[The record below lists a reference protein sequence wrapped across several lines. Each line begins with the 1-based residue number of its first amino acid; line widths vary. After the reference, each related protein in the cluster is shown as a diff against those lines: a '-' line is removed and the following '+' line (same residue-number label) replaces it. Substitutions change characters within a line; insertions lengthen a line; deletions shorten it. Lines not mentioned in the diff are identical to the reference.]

1 MTAKH
6 EDSSGVN
13 PTELEALAAL
23 PDAKINTDEMPE
35 VRNWN
40 GAQRG
45 VFFRPS
51 LLAAFDRLMGRNG
64 GEAPRPEDTP
74 D

>member
-1 MTAKH
+1 MTAKD
-6 EDSSGVN
+6 EDSTRAK

-23 PDAKINTDEMPE
+23 PDAKINTDEMTE
-35 VRNWN
+35 VRNWD

-45 VFFRPS
+45 VFFRPN

-64 GEAPRPEDTP
+64 GEAPRPEDTL